1 MEGMSVSQKVK
12 RVEKQ
17 LPSFIISHVRR
28 HFSQWLESRLI
39 DHLARHVHDVARAD
53 YAMSCNVA
61 QPFRALLYEF
71 LTQHRQGVRSL
82 TDPGRRR
89 APMSTAIVAVTESNE
104 MNELDDI
111 FDPDVIFKNDQTPS
125 SKERLNSK
133 VEAELRTVTVIL
145 LRHEFA
151 IMGPSVNLSA
161 RLMSKAGTNAILCDQ
176 ETTTRDRTHPY
187 QQLGEMQAKGYDSL
201 VSTYRPL
208 FACEGEDRSHFG
220 RGLSFTSLS
229 HLLHR
234 GNSRSSLS
242 SDIHGPPTNGGGL
255 SLSHLLMSSLASQ
268 PSLLSSFFQSNRKV
282 TTLLTADF
290 MVTDEITTMVQES
303 TTVSSE
309 KTGPLSSIY
318 GYRPLRG
325 RHKEVE
331 TVMHFLFSEAG
342 PDTVLVSVDTPT
354 KLVTLLGL
362 NGIGKSAIVSS
373 IARKIS
379 VVARHDHN
387 INVNVFRTRLN
398 HVSAS
403 PRCIICKPIVLE
415 IVRLAKKLMDTSAEA
430 KASIRRGMA
439 LQVSARRVLVKADP
453 RQEYT
458 NVIET
463 IFKLLPEKSQKFKDV
478 VLDMLDVSMTSAK
491 SVSHHSSTHAA
502 AALAMTQYSL
512 EEYKAAMVL
521 LMNFS
526 VSFSKKVLVV
536 IIEDLQLLDTASMD
550 IIKHVWLHGKGILL
564 LTTTS
569 STLQTPQTHMG
580 GASPHRATHSHGHSH
595 KEIICYRLDRLEPI
609 VQTILKAATVCA
621 LNGRSFTPNL
631 IAFVIRRQIKNIHA
645 LVVNSDKT
653 ATASSSH
660 STSFHGGGG
669 GGSPVPAIHT
679 VAHDLQILRDVV
691 SREMTTLFRRRDFIQ
706 KHGTQF
712 LIPTEQS
719 TIYALIIDEQREFF
733 HGKVAQYYYERQHA
747 TRSTAAGYGSSSSS
761 HGGGGNK
768 TPLSDRSE
776 AFLDT
781 IKEMPPTEALAKL
794 EDVLLFDGGLPLED
808 IVMLNHT
815 YESDLECVYNIFGND
830 SASMLLAAELH
841 LHMVDLYMHSMG
853 AHEQVPIILSLLG
866 IVLKLFMAIR
876 LCITIETSHR
886 GSFNADDD
894 FFVTGYSKTVN
905 TREIDRRYL
914 ARFLVNF
921 LVVVLSYPSTS
932 STAMMVMSPDRIHTL
947 VQLVR
952 PVLESLPS
960 RMHSHVAWG
969 SISLMALLQ
978 DGKVTEAMQQWTT
991 SSVLTSMAHVVEYM
1005 SSLGNEYSLMA
1016 TTMLMHHVMERC
1028 RSASTSPTEETTAVA
1043 TLVYTQCLERC
1054 TQQLT
1059 LWFEKAS
1066 HCHHHYYHHLVMS
1079 LVPAMTSLVQWR
1091 RWDVLDQWFG
1101 ILCDKFANQPV
1112 DMAPV
1117 AVAPALS
1124 LSGAPFWIY
1133 VRP

>member
-1 MEGMSVSQKVK
+1 MNDGRKELLVDFSKHVPKLLHHQLISEQAQQYIQSENADESSFHLTPSIQRFHGALLFVDISGFTNLSQKLDVESLKNHINGYFTKIIEVVDKWGGDVVKFAGDALYVVWRTHSKPASPRHVSSRTHVSDGSKTTSSGVKSSLSGSFASTRTSVMASSATNSEFRESASLVTEKAIRCGLEICETCGNFPVFSEAKMSSAGRESKKFHQKISSLVSSIASKIVSRASMQTSDAISYLNVHCGVSVGLMAGLDVGYEDRWEYFLVGEALSDVAKAESLAEKGDVVVSTVAHELYHSEDKFPVKRDQVPSKGVLPCGCILMGGNCYKVQSSTTMTDVARSTSTDSVRDRTKARRTRTNGSLENIKLLENLSNEVKSALSLIATALKREYVAAAAAYVRSHQVPDMEGLSVSQKVK

-53 YAMSCNVA
+53 YAMSCNIA

-71 LTQHRQGVRSL
+71 LTQNRQGVRSI
-82 TDPGRRR
+82 TDAGRRR
-89 APMSTAIVAVTESNE
+89 APVSTAIVAVTESNE

-111 FDPDVIFKNDQTPS
+111 FDPDVIFKNDQSPS

-133 VEAELRTVTVIL
+133 VEAELRSVTVMFINIESFDMSLLIDMSRYKEGKRPAFSRFDSIFGFLERTENEQMADQLILEKVQKCLEILHCHIYRYGGQLRQFIVDDKGTVGIASFGLRGSVNEDNAANAVEAANAIVDGLLDLGLSASIGITTGKVYCGLVGSL

-161 RLMSKAGTNAILCDQ
+161 RLMSKAGANAILCDQ

-187 QQLGEMQAKGYDSL
+187 QHLGEVEAKGYDSL

-208 FACEGEDRSHFG
+208 FACEGEERSHFG

-242 SDIHGPPTNGGGL
+242 SDTHGPLATGGGL
-255 SLSHLLMSSLASQ
+255 SLPHLLMPSLGSQ

-282 TTLLTADF
+282 TKLLTADF
-290 MVTDEITTMVQES
+290 VITDEITTMVQES

-309 KTGPLSSIY
+309 KTGPLSSLY

-342 PDTVLVSVDTPT
+342 PDAALVSVDTPT

-387 INVNVFRTRLN
+387 INVNVFKTRLN

-491 SVSHHSSTHAA
+491 SVSHHSAHIAMS
-502 AALAMTQYSL
+502 MTQYSL

-536 IIEDLQLLDTASMD
+536 IM
-550 IIKHVWLHGKGILL
+550 
-564 LTTTS
+564 
-569 STLQTPQTHMG
+569 
-580 GASPHRATHSHGHSH
+580 
-595 KEIICYRLDRLEPI
+595 
-609 VQTILKAATVCA
+609 
-621 LNGRSFTPNL
+621 
-631 IAFVIRRQIKNIHA
+631 
-645 LVVNSDKT
+645 
-653 ATASSSH
+653 
-660 STSFHGGGG
+660 
-669 GGSPVPAIHT
+669 
-679 VAHDLQILRDVV
+679 
-691 SREMTTLFRRRDFIQ
+691 
-706 KHGTQF
+706 
-712 LIPTEQS
+712 
-719 TIYALIIDEQREFF
+719 
-733 HGKVAQYYYERQHA
+733 
-747 TRSTAAGYGSSSSS
+747 
-761 HGGGGNK
+761 
-768 TPLSDRSE
+768 
-776 AFLDT
+776 
-781 IKEMPPTEALAKL
+781 
-794 EDVLLFDGGLPLED
+794 
-808 IVMLNHT
+808 
-815 YESDLECVYNIFGND
+815 
-830 SASMLLAAELH
+830 
-841 LHMVDLYMHSMG
+841 
-853 AHEQVPIILSLLG
+853 
-866 IVLKLFMAIR
+866 
-876 LCITIETSHR
+876 
-886 GSFNADDD
+886 
-894 FFVTGYSKTVN
+894 
-905 TREIDRRYL
+905 
-914 ARFLVNF
+914 
-921 LVVVLSYPSTS
+921 
-932 STAMMVMSPDRIHTL
+932 
-947 VQLVR
+947 
-952 PVLESLPS
+952 
-960 RMHSHVAWG
+960 
-969 SISLMALLQ
+969 
-978 DGKVTEAMQQWTT
+978 
-991 SSVLTSMAHVVEYM
+991 
-1005 SSLGNEYSLMA
+1005 
-1016 TTMLMHHVMERC
+1016 
-1028 RSASTSPTEETTAVA
+1028 
-1043 TLVYTQCLERC
+1043 
-1054 TQQLT
+1054 
-1059 LWFEKAS
+1059 
-1066 HCHHHYYHHLVMS
+1066 
-1079 LVPAMTSLVQWR
+1079 
-1091 RWDVLDQWFG
+1091 
-1101 ILCDKFANQPV
+1101 
-1112 DMAPV
+1112 
-1117 AVAPALS
+1117 
-1124 LSGAPFWIY
+1124 
-1133 VRP
+1133 